1 MGTTIGGDV
10 QARHNLGNKEAR
22 IGGGNMDRALKHLVL
37 AAGGGV
43 KRSLKMI
50 QEMFKNGDATKE
62 DYTQALRAY
71 QAYLGEIKSR
81 PQRDEAATF
90 NEHYKYR

>member
-1 MGTTIGGDV
+1 MI
-10 QARHNLGNKEAR
+10 
-22 IGGGNMDRALKHLVL
+22 
-37 AAGGGV
+37 AAGGGM
-43 KRSLKMI
+43 KQSLSAI

-71 QAYLGEIKSR
+71 QEYLDEIKS

-90 NEHYKYR
+90 SSEEYKYYEV